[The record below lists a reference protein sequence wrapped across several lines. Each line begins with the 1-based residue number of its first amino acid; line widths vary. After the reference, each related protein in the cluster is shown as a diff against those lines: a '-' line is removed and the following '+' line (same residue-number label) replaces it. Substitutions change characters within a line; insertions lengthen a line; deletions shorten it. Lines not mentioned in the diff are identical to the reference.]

1 MKKIF
6 LFLSLVLL
14 VSCNQ
19 EELPQ
24 KQTTP
29 IVKENSF
36 KVGKN
41 DIEKVVNGYLQ
52 AGNTR
57 STNNACMIVGIDSIN
72 AQDNTTR
79 GIPKE
84 SNPQNLLYFVKI
96 SDGSTIVIAGDKRA
110 EPIYAH
116 FNNIELK
123 FLHGKLIEQ
132 EKLPESGISDKRRP
146 KMGLFCSY
154 MTKRDLKPLISLYL
168 QGE

>member
-6 LFLSLVLL
+6 LFLSLALL

-57 STNNACMIVGIDSIN
+57 SVSYTH
-72 AQDNTTR
+72 
-79 GIPKE
+79 
-84 SNPQNLLYFVKI
+84 L
-96 SDGSTIVIAGDKRA
+96 RA
-110 EPIYAH
+110 HET
-116 FNNIELK
+116 L
-123 FLHGKLIEQ
+123 
-132 EKLPESGISDKRRP
+132 S
-146 KMGLFCSY
+146 
-154 MTKRDLKPLISLYL
+154 
-168 QGE
+168 